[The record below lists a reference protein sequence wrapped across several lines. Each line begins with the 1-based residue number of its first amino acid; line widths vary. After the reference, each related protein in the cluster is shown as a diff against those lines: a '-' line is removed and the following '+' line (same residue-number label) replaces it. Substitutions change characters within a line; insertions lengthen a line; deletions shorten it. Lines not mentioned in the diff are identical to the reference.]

1 MSKLADSIGEK
12 YGYPGLWD
20 SYRLADEMCHAPTR
34 GGLS

>member
-20 SYRLADEMCHAPTR
+20 SYRLTDEMHAPTR